1 MKYGWNKR
9 SVVIDNIKRLL
20 FMILFV
26 LLLLGVCI
34 HIDYAANE
42 SDMIIAENNQTL
54 QTNCTLINGTYYSN
68 QINNGSIIMLKAERV
83 HYEHP
88 LIGMYAKPS
97 CGCRYSYTWHYR
109 EFINYCPNCGHY
121 GTLRKN
127 PKGVPEREYT
137 CSRCSSDFC
146 GCCGKEKYSFS
157 NVYLKKG

>member
-1 MKYGWNKR
+1 
-9 SVVIDNIKRLL
+9 
-20 FMILFV
+20 MILFV

-34 HIDYAANE
+34 HIDYAVNE

-54 QTNCTLINGTYYSN
+54 QTNCTFINGTYYSN
-68 QINNGSIIMLKAERV
+68 GLTKGHNIVIKTNERV
-83 HYEHP
+83 HYEPP

-97 CGCRYSYTWHYR
+97 CGCNHKYTWHYR
-109 EFINYCPNCGHY
+109 TFINYCPNCHHY

-146 GCCGKEKYSFS
+146 AVCGKEKYSWS